1 MKATAAVLRAFGEP
15 LAIEAFEVPRLEPG
29 QVLVAMDAAGV
40 CGSDVHMWRGND
52 PRTPL
57 PIILGHEGVGRVVE
71 VSGERHDVD
80 GERITPG
87 RRLLWERGVS
97 CGECYYC
104 AVLGE
109 PSLCPHRW
117 AYGIHR
123 SCTVPPY
130 LNGSYATHI
139 ILDAHSPLFPVADDE
154 DPGALV
160 AASCSGAT
168 AAHGFDL
175 CPVNLGDVV
184 VIMGPGPLG
193 AFSAALA
200 RHGGASEVVVIGGTE
215 TRLDLC
221 RELGATVTLNRGTTD
236 RAARLERVRD
246 LTHGRGADL
255 VVEASGSIA
264 GAQESLDLLRPGGAL
279 ALIGFGSPAG
289 PMSLLPFEGLVRR
302 GVRVQ
307 GVWVSDAR
315 HTARALALIRSQP
328 EAFARMV
335 THRLPLEAATAA
347 LEAVASREAMKAVL
361 LPARV

>member
-1 MKATAAVLRAFGEP
+1 MKATAAVLRAFNEP
-15 LAIEAFEVPRLEPG
+15 LTVEAFEVPRLEPG
-29 QVLVAMDAAGV
+29 QVLVAVEAAGV
-40 CGSDVHMWRGND
+40 CGSDVHMWRGHD

-57 PIILGHEGVGRVVE
+57 PIILGHEGVGRAVDVP
-71 VSGERHDVD
+71 GERHDVD
-80 GERITPG
+80 GGRITPG
-87 RRLLWERGVS
+87 QRLLWERGVS

-117 AYGIHR
+117 TYGIHR
-123 SCTVPPY
+123 SCAVPPH

-139 ILDAHSPLFPVADDE
+139 VLDARTPLFAVADGE
-154 DPGALV
+154 DPAALV

-168 AAHGFDL
+168 AAHGFEL
-175 CPVNLGDVV
+175 CPVSLGDVV
-184 VIMGPGPLG
+184 AIVGPGPLG

-215 TRLDLC
+215 SRLDLC
-221 RELGATVTLNRGTTD
+221 RQLGATVTLNRRTTD
-236 RAARLERVRD
+236 PASRLERVHD

-255 VVEASGSIA
+255 VIEASGSIA
-264 GAQESLDLLRPGGAL
+264 GAQEALELVRPGGAL
-279 ALIGFGSPAG
+279 ALIGFGAPAG
-289 PMSLLPFEGLVRR
+289 PMSLLPFEALVRR

-315 HTARALALIRSQP
+315 HTARALALIRRQP

-335 THRLPLEAATAA
+335 THRLPLDAATEA

-361 LPARV
+361 LPGSA